1 MPGPAAK
8 LTSAEHSVA
17 DWVGGV
23 ETYFE
28 RGWTDG
34 LPVVPATEDAVRRFL
49 EIAGR
54 EPGDVV
60 ITEPVRRR
68 TITAEKVAINAVLAG
83 CLPEYMPVILAALG
97 AMGDPAFTLHGA

>member
-34 LPVVPATEDAVRRFL
+34 LPVVPATEDAVWRFL
-49 EIAGR
+49 EAAGR
-54 EPGDVV
+54 QPGDVV
-60 ITEPVRRR
+60 ITEPVRWR
-68 TITAEKVAINAVLAG
+68 TIAAEKVAINAVLAG
-83 CLPEYMPVILAALG
+83 CRPEYMPVLLAALA
-97 AMGDPAFTLHGA
+97 AMADPPFTLQ